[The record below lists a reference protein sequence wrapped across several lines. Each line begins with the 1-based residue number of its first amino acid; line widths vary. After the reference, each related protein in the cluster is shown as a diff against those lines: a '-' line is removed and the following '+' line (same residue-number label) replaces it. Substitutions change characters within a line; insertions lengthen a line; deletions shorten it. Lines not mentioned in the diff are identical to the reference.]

1 MKYFVIIIKHG
12 LLTCLDLREP
22 TIQDLRYLALKNNI
36 TNSEYLI
43 YDSKSNLLDEGFI
56 DKDGF
61 VKISDLQEELNNAL

>member
-22 TIQDLRYLALKNNI
+22 TIQDLRYLVLKNNI
-36 TNSEYLI
+36 TNSKFLI
-43 YDSKSNLLDEGFI
+43 YDSGANFISEGFI

-61 VKISDLQEELNNAL
+61 VKKKGERNNVANDL